1 MFSDQIMTFLTI
13 DLIYVALSV
22 LKKEDVH
29 VGEYFDILYWAS
41 PRNQTA
47 ISK

>member
-29 VGEYFDILYWAS
+29 VGEYFDIESLFEKYF
-41 PRNQTA
+41 
-47 ISK
+47 I